1 MTDLPRRSYPLVVP
15 PPGGFEEAVTRG
27 RKRRRRQAGGST
39 GAALV
44 FVGALAY
51 SLVGHGSSTNSLDPA
66 NGIRVEDAHP
76 APGSGAT
83 QTPAP
88 QATTPTDVQPGSTG
102 GRPAGS
108 GSQAGRPTAL
118 PSVQVPARTTR
129 HPQGPQTRRY
139 VARAEMV
146 AHTDQQQANTS
157 ASCLSPQQTQDW
169 CTSVYATRSQDAQPT
184 YTLTYTVCRNVR
196 AAATTLTFDRSTK
209 QQADFKAIDV
219 AHNDTVWTWS
229 AGQAIDKGSTSV
241 RVDPGYCVFWET
253 VWNGFDDFGDNPPP
267 GTYRLVGRSFA
278 REALPAHDVYEF
290 DHL

>member
-1 MTDLPRRSYPLVVP
+1 VTDLPRRSYPLVVP

-51 SLVGHGSSTNSLDPA
+51 SILGNGPTTNSLDPA
-66 NGIRVEDAHP
+66 NDTRIEDTRP
-76 APGSGAT
+76 VPGAGTSAS
-83 QTPAP
+83 PAP
-88 QATTPTDVQPGSTG
+88 QATPTDVLPGSAG
-102 GRPAGS
+102 GRPAGT
-108 GSQAGRPTAL
+108 GSQASRPTAL
-118 PSVQVPARTTR
+118 PSVQVPPHTTR

-139 VARAEMV
+139 VARAQMV

-169 CTSVYATRSQDAQPT
+169 CTSVYETRSQDAQPT

-196 AAATTLTFDRSTK
+196 AAATNLTFDRSVK

-229 AGQAIDKGSTSV
+229 AGQAVDAGSTQV

-253 VWNGFDDFGDNPPP
+253 VWNGFDDFGDMPPA

-278 REALPAHDVYEF
+278 RETLPAHPAYEF
-290 DHL
+290 EHL

>member
-1 MTDLPRRSYPLVVP
+1 VTDLPRRSYPLVVP
-15 PPGGFEEAVTRG
+15 PPGGFEDAVKRG
-27 RKRRRRQAGGST
+27 RKRRRKQAGGST

-44 FVGALAY
+44 FVGAVAY
-51 SLVGHGSSTNSLDPA
+51 AIVSPGSTTNSLDPA
-66 NGIRVEDAHP
+66 NHTNIEDTRP
-76 APGSGAT
+76 APGSGAS

-88 QATTPTDVQPGSTG
+88 QATPTDVLPGSTG
-102 GRPAGS
+102 GRPAGT
-108 GSQAGRPTAL
+108 GGQARPTAV
-118 PSVQVPARTTR
+118 PSLRVPTRATR

-139 VARAEMV
+139 VARAQMV
-146 AHTDQQQANTS
+146 PHTAQQQANTS
-157 ASCLSPQQTQDW
+157 TSCLSPQQSQDW
-169 CTSVYATRSQDAQPT
+169 CTSVFQTRSQDAQPT
-184 YTLTYTVCRNVR
+184 YTLTYEICRNVR
-196 AAATTLTFDRSTK
+196 AAAAILHFDRSAK

-229 AGQAIDKGSTSV
+229 AGQAVDLGPTQV

-278 REALPAHDVYEF
+278 KEALPAHPDYEF